1 MSDLELR
8 MNRLEQRVSE
18 LEDRVALHEIMARY
32 GPAVDS
38 GSADAAA
45 ALWADDG
52 IYDSDGGDPMIGADA
67 VRAMVNGPRHQS
79 LLPNCSHTI
88 GPATLDVDGDRATA
102 TGYSRV
108 YKRKGHTFE
117 LWRLATN
124 RWEFERR
131 DGQWCVARRINRLVG
146 TPEAQQLLARAV
158 E

>member
-8 MNRLEQRVSE
+8 MEKLEQRVHE
-18 LEDRVALHEIMARY
+18 LQDRVDLHEIMARY

-45 ALWADDG
+45 ALWAEDG
-52 IYDSDGGDPMIGADA
+52 IYDAEGAGPMRSADA
-67 VRAMVNGPRHQS
+67 VREMFNGPAHQS
-79 LLPNCSHTI
+79 LLPNCAHTI
-88 GPATLDVDGDRATA
+88 GPATLDLDGDRATA

-108 YKRKGHTFE
+108 YKRKGDAFE

-131 DGQWCVARRINRLVG
+131 DGRWCVARRVNRLIG
-146 TPEAQQLLARAV
+146 NEESRQLLARAV